1 MSSVFTNRSASSTRS
16 GNGAGNAYEPSLAGS
31 QSTVGGPAATIAD
44 LNNAVNQVINAV
56 NQQQFGGA
64 SPAASSTGSW
74 NPNNRHRRSPAASSS
89 GSRGRST
96 AASSAG
102 SRRSFVGNRNNLNN
116 TASSSGIGSVSASI
130 SNLVSQ
136 HSRNDIDNV
145 VNAMR
150 YNNGN
155 LNNNTASSSGIG
167 SVSASISNLV
177 SQHSRNDINNVV
189 NAMRYNSNNNNNNNN
204 NNEVARMNAARRAEA
219 ARIRAEV
226 ARLNAER
233 RAMNDMFYPTILFT
247 RED

>member
-16 GNGAGNAYEPSLAGS
+16 GNGARNAYERSLASS
-31 QSTVGGPAATIAD
+31 QATVGGPAATIAD

-89 GSRGRST
+89 GSRRSNP

-150 YNNGN
+150 YN
-155 LNNNTASSSGIG
+155 
-167 SVSASISNLV
+167 
-177 SQHSRNDINNVV
+177 
-189 NAMRYNSNNNNNNNN
+189 SNNNNNNNN
-204 NNEVARMNAARRAEA
+204 EAARMNAARRAEA

-226 ARLNAER
+226 ARMNAER